1 MSVLAT
7 LSYNDPK
14 TFLENVLQT
23 PYPNTEK
30 NRDRINFAAFFC
42 ANVFIFSFLH
52 PFLHILRCVHWITN
66 ERWGALRNTIRLTPG
81 LSPVDLGSF
90 ATSDER
96 TAALTK
102 LKTIDEKTRHLAR
115 KMGLSNVELYLDL
128 TPPLDSIQEVCCAR
142 AFNTR
147 LIVMQREILF
157 DFAPEELDYLLAHEL
172 THLKKYHPFL
182 LHAFSW
188 LVFSINLLILRFF
201 SRKYVV
207 PLIMLTQGITSFF
220 HRAMLKKFERD
231 ADKNAMI
238 VNNSNTGM
246 LKYNLRRLIHHYRI
260 KHFLTYEEFQGSC
273 PDASPQKFSKLKN
286 GITPFGNNRMD
297 FFHPPLTESIT
308 MALAF
313 TPKPTTTL

>member
-14 TFLENVLQT
+14 TFLENVLKT
-23 PYPNTEK
+23 PYPCTEK
-30 NRDRINFAAFFC
+30 NMDRINFAAFFC
-42 ANVFIFSFLH
+42 ANVFIYSFLH
-52 PFLHILRCVHWITN
+52 PFLHILQCVHWITN
-66 ERWGALRNTIRLTPG
+66 ERWGALRNTTRLTPG
-81 LSPVDLGSF
+81 ISPVVLGSF

-96 TAALTK
+96 TDALTK
-102 LKTIDEKTRHLAR
+102 LKTIDEKTHHLAR

-128 TPPLDSIQEVCCAR
+128 SPLDLEQVCCAR
-142 AFNTR
+142 TFNTR

-188 LVFSINLLILRFF
+188 LVFSIKLLILRFF

-207 PLIMLTQGITSFF
+207 PLIMLTQGIASFF

-260 KHFLTYEEFQGSC
+260 KHFLTYEEFQRSC

-313 TPKPTTTL
+313 TPKPTT